1 VKTFAGGKIEAYAG
15 PDDLGGP
22 DDLEA
27 AIVDFISKATKTLD
41 IAVQELDSDRIAEAI
56 IERKRAG
63 VSVKIMLNR
72 SYLQEDLSEHP
83 LDPSLTTVSQLALD
97 DGGEYE
103 NNRKIFAALCRCGV
117 EVRIDT
123 NVDDKIFHHK
133 FVLRDVRR
141 DKAGGMQRGKEPA
154 LLTGSA
160 NFTETDCHTNLNN
173 LFVFRNAGLEEDFA
187 EEFQEAWKGEVG
199 RGLLGDPP
207 VTRDLG
213 GVPVKVLFS
222 PDHGPENEVVKQM
235 LKCPKGGTI
244 DFAMFTFMGSSAI
257 DDAMNVLAGAD
268 RNVRGVLDR
277 GQAASKYAASKWLQE
292 SGVEVLVPRKKS
304 ESGVAKLHH
313 KLAVV
318 GGRTVI
324 GGSFNY
330 TQPATLYN
338 DEALL
343 VLGSPYE
350 KEEDVEVDGDE
361 CAALAEFFSEEI
373 ERIRGLSEPWTP
385 PA

>member
-1 VKTFAGGKIEAYAG
+1 MANI
-15 PDDLGGP
+15 D
-22 DDLEA
+22 
-27 AIVDFISKATKTLD
+27 
-41 IAVQELDSDRIAEAI
+41 
-56 IERKRAG
+56 RKRAG

-72 SYLQEDLSEHP
+72 SYLQEDVSEHP
-83 LDPSLTTVSQLALD
+83 LDPSLATVSEVAVD
-97 DGGEYE
+97 ESGEYHR
-103 NNRKIFAALCRCGV
+103 NREIFTALCRCGV

-141 DKAGGMQRGKEPA
+141 DRDGGMRRGAEPG

-160 NFTETDCHTNLNN
+160 NFTDTDCHSNLNN
-173 LFVFRNAGLEEDFA
+173 VFVFYNAGLEEDFA
-187 EEFQEAWKGEVG
+187 GEFQEAWKGEVG

-207 VTRDLG
+207 TTRDLG

-257 DDAMNVLAGAD
+257 DDAMIVLAGAD

-292 SGVEVLVPRKKS
+292 SGVEVLVPKTKS
-304 ESGVAKLHH
+304 VSGVAKLHH

-318 GGRTVI
+318 GGSTVI

-330 TQPATLYN
+330 TEPATLYN

-350 KEEDVEVDGDE
+350 KEEKVDVNAEQ

-373 ERIRGLSEPWTP
+373 ERIRGLSEPWSP
-385 PA
+385 PSD